1 MIAGL
6 VLGYLL
12 GSIPFGMLLTRAAGL
27 GDIRGIGSG
36 NIGATNVL
44 RTGHKSLAAATLILD
59 AGKGAAAVLVAGWLI
74 GPLAALAAGFGA
86 LVGHVAPVWLRFHGG
101 KGVATGFG
109 ILLAADWPVGVLAL
123 LVWLAVA
130 AASLRSSAAGL
141 AAFAAAPVLA
151 YFLAGWRLALLAL
164 LLAIIVFL
172 RHSENIRRL
181 LAGTE
186 PKIGFGK

>member
-109 ILLAADWPVGVLAL
+109 ILLAAAWPIGVLAL

>member
-44 RTGHKSLAAATLILD
+44 RTGHKSLAAATLVLD

-74 GPLAALAAGFGA
+74 GPLAALAAGCGA

-109 ILLAADWPVGVLAL
+109 ILLAAAWPVGVLAL

>member
-44 RTGHKSLAAATLILD
+44 RTGHKSLAVATLILD

-74 GPLAALAAGFGA
+74 GPLAALAAGCGA

-109 ILLAADWPVGVLAL
+109 ILLAAAWPVGVLAL